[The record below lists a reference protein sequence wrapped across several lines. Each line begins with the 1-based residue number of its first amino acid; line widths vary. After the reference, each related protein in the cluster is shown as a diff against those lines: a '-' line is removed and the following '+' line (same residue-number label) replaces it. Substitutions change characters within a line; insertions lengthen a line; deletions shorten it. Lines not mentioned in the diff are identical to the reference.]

1 MMRKDARSVIGSL
14 FLSLGAT
21 ILVTAPVHAQQV
33 LSAAKIPTLR
43 HLGLSRPLREG
54 PPPDIFEQRRII
66 PLRPVPH
73 KASTGQTDPVVQLS
87 TATQVATAPGLNFE
101 GVGSG
106 AYGYTVKA
114 APPDTIGAV
123 GSTQYLQWV
132 NLAYAVFDKAT
143 GTLLAGP
150 TAGNALFAGFP
161 TSVSNCAVTNDG
173 DVIVRYDAQAQ
184 RWLLAQ
190 LSFSN
195 APPYEECIAV
205 STSSDATGTY
215 NLYTL
220 QWSNDLP
227 DYPKWG
233 VWPDAYY
240 FSANMFF
247 GEILFV
253 GAEGCALDRNLLLS
267 GGTPT
272 ADSVQCFIDS
282 GHASWLPSDLD
293 GATTPPAG
301 EPNFYLNLGTNSLN
315 LWKFHVDFTNSA
327 NTTFTGPTG
336 VAVAAFNE
344 ACGGG
349 TCIPQ
354 AGTSQQLDSLG
365 DRLMYR
371 LAYRNFTNHES
382 LVVTH
387 SVNPGGGSRHK
398 NSSTTGVSA
407 IRWYELRN
415 PNGTPFVYQQ
425 GTFAP
430 DTNARWMGSMATDKV
445 GDIAVGYSVSSTALH
460 PAIRYTGRV
469 PTDTL
474 NTLEAESSIFEGP
487 GSQTGNLSRWGDY
500 SGMSVDPADDC
511 TFYYTT
517 EYHLASGSFN
527 WNTRIASFKFPGC
540 Q

>member
-1 MMRKDARSVIGSL
+1 LIGSL

-21 ILVTAPVHAQQV
+21 FLVTIPLQAQQA
-33 LSAAKIPTLR
+33 LSAAQVPTLR
-43 HLGLSRPLREG
+43 YLGVSRPLREG
-54 PPPDIFEQRRII
+54 LPPDISEQRRVI

-73 KASTGQTDPVVQLS
+73 NASTGQTDPVVQVS
-87 TATQVATAPGLNFE
+87 TATQVATTAGLNFE
-101 GVGSG
+101 GVGQG
-106 AYGYTVKA
+106 AYGYTDQA
-114 APPDTIGAV
+114 APPDTSGAV
-123 GSTQYLQWV
+123 GSTQYVQWV
-132 NLAYAVFDKAT
+132 NLAYAVFDKGT

-150 TAGNALFAGFP
+150 TAGNALFAGFS
-161 TSVSNCAVTNDG
+161 TSISNCAVTNDG
-173 DVIVRYDAQAQ
+173 DVIVRYDAQAN
-184 RWLLAQ
+184 RWFLAQ

-205 STSSDATGTY
+205 STTSDATGTY

-220 QWSNDLP
+220 QWSNALP

-240 FSANMFF
+240 FSANMFAAGIIF
-247 GEILFV
+247 G
-253 GAEGCALDRNLLLS
+253 GAQVCAIDRSLVLA

-272 ADSVQCFIDS
+272 ASSAQCFQLSTTD
-282 GHASWLPSDLD
+282 ASLLPSDLD
-293 GATTPPAG
+293 GATTPPSG
-301 EPNFYLNLGTNSLN
+301 EPDFYLNLGSNSLN
-315 LWKFHVDFTNSA
+315 LWKFHVDFTMPA
-327 NTTFTGPTG
+327 NTTFTGPTNI
-336 VAVAAFNE
+336 AVAAFNE

-354 AGTSQQLDSLG
+354 ATTSQQLDSLA

-371 LAYRNFTNHES
+371 LAYRNFGDHET

-387 SVNPGGGSRHK
+387 SVNPGGGGRK
-398 NSSTTGVSA
+398 KSSTTGVSA

-415 PNGTPFVYQQ
+415 PNGAPSVYQQ

-430 DTNARWMGSMATDKV
+430 DANSRWMGAMATDKV
-445 GDIAVGYSVSSTALH
+445 GDIAVGYSVSSSSIY

-469 PTDTL
+469 PTDAL
-474 NTLEAESSIFEGP
+474 NTLEAETSIVEGN
-487 GSQTGNLSRWGDY
+487 GSQTKSLSRWGDY

-517 EYHLASGSFN
+517 EYLLTNGTFN
-527 WNTRIASFKFPGC
+527 WDTRIASFKFPGC